1 MYKTIL
7 TRAFTCVQAA
17 LAIHQP
23 RGECRVAER
32 LGCQNLRR
40 YRFQS
45 GNSGQTQIIGEFGG
59 VRSNLQNLKCI
70 KSRSSSLYLR
80 RQRCGVRRCAISSR
94 MRYGHSVSCH
104 SLGGARY
111 EPGRSRRHG
120 EHYGNSNL
128 ELRYTG
134 GILASTQ
141 SYSLFLVCQQRT

>member
-1 MYKTIL
+1 MYKGIL
-7 TRAFTCVQAA
+7 ARAFTCVEAV
-17 LAIHQP
+17 LAIRQP

-40 YRFQS
+40 YRIQR
-45 GNSGQTQIIGEFGG
+45 GNSGQALKIGEFGG
-59 VRSNLQNLKCI
+59 VRSNLRDLICI
-70 KSRSSSLYLR
+70 KWRSSSMYLR

-94 MRYGHSVSCH
+94 MRYGHSVSRH

-141 SYSLFLVCQQRT
+141 SYSLCLVCQRRT